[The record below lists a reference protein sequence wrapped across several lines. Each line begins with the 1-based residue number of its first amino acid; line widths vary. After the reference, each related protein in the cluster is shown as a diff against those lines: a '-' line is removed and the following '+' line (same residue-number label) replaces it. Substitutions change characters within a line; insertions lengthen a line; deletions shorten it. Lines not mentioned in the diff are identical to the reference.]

1 MTDKERFKFNIQLF
15 GGAEG
20 GDTGGEPTP
29 NPEPTVNTGAGG
41 EPPQPSGDN
50 GAGAEPEVEPLTWEG
65 IKTEDYQEI
74 GDITP
79 YITEA
84 QEKGYTPEYIKSRLD
99 DRKAYLAEQ
108 KAAFTPELNASME
121 AINNFI
127 GAEQDTDRQ
136 IVYRAMAENA
146 IGAQILK
153 EYIEMKAGST
163 GSVVG
168 VGKSIPTSVIDI
180 TSWKE
185 QYDEAIMSGNEEK
198 KKELKEQGL
207 ASGQEYF
214 KIFFNNK

>member
-20 GDTGGEPTP
+20 GEPGGEPTP

-50 GAGAEPEVEPLTWEG
+50 GAWAEPKVEPLTWEG
-65 IKTEDYQEI
+65 IKAEDYQEI
-74 GDITP
+74 GDIAP

-127 GAEQDTDRQ
+127 GAEKDTDRQ

>member
-50 GAGAEPEVEPLTWEG
+50 GAGAEPKVEPLTWEG
-65 IKTEDYQEI
+65 IKAEDYQEI
-74 GDITP
+74 GDIAP
-79 YITEA
+79 YIAEA

-127 GAEQDTDRQ
+127 GAEKDTDRQ

-168 VGKSIPTSVIDI
+168 VGAPTGQMY
-180 TSWKE
+180 TRKE
-185 QYDEAIMSGNEEK
+185 FIEAYNKAKDTNDNRLMDSLK
-198 KKELKEQGL
+198 TYARSKKETDP
-207 ASGQEYF
+207 YF
-214 KIFFNNK
+214 WDFIN